1 MSELAD
7 LAEFRDKIIIKV
19 SVIAISSRPAGGPYW
34 PGLGPCGA
42 GKDAAPPRPVP
53 GKCTAESWWPPPCP
67 PPRDE
72 NTIEWI
78 QKVKR
83 FFH

>member
-19 SVIAISSRPAGGPYW
+19 SVIAISSWPAGGPHW

-42 GKDAAPPRPVP
+42 GKDA
-53 GKCTAESWWPPPCP
+53 AESWWPPPCP